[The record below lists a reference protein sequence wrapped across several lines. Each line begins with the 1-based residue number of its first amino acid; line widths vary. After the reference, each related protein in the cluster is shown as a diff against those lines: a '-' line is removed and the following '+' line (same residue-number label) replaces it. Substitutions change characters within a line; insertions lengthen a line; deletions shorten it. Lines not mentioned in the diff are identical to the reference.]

1 MNTIEE
7 IYNNIL
13 PEEWEQIQT
22 MAGLF
27 FDAKA
32 ICIAMNW
39 DETMLEHIKL
49 SIEIM
54 DINDPFYREYFAGRL
69 TGEIELRQSIKQAAQ
84 NGSNPAQNTL
94 LTFLTQTK

>member
-7 IYNNIL
+7 IFEKIT

-27 FDAKA
+27 FDLKS
-32 ICIAMNW
+32 ICIAMSWN
-39 DETMLEHIKL
+39 EEMLEHIKL
-49 SIEIM
+49 SIETM
-54 DINDPFYREYFAGRL
+54 DINDQFYREYFAGRL